1 MSKSI
6 EMNSQRINI
15 GQGGPN
21 ASEPNEPS
29 ALETEENIIPSNRK
43 SGVAINDD
51 ANPEANENDQGDQ
64 SPETSSKVKLP
75 ILEVGQQDIQQA
87 KDYEKLLHNK
97 NLNQQERIALQEK
110 VTYLELINHI

>member
-43 SGVAINDD
+43 SGTAINDD
-51 ANPEANENDQGDQ
+51 ANPE
-64 SPETSSKVKLP
+64 
-75 ILEVGQQDIQQA
+75 
-87 KDYEKLLHNK
+87 
-97 NLNQQERIALQEK
+97 
-110 VTYLELINHI
+110 